1 MRSTDYDVAVIG
13 GGPAGSSAAISLARR
28 GLRVALFESRTYP
41 QERLCGEFLSPEC
54 AGYLAALGLS
64 RQVAALNPVSI
75 GRVTL
80 TAPDQTAWEAPL
92 PAPALGLSRGALD
105 AALAEEAQRAG
116 ADLREASAVTG
127 LVGSLAEGFELEVV
141 SRASSGSRAGP
152 STVLT
157 RAVIAAHGK
166 RGLLDRALGR
176 GFLNRRQ
183 PFVAAK
189 AHFHGPPVPGRIELH
204 AFPGGYCGLSEIE
217 GDRRVVCFL
226 VQERVF
232 REHSGSQGGG
242 MRGIEQFVTW
252 MVSQNLYLRSWMRW
266 AERIGERW
274 ISIAQ
279 VPFMP
284 KSAFERG
291 VLMAGDAAGL
301 IVPLAGDGIAM
312 ALDGGMLA
320 AEQLACFLEGEI
332 SAEQL
337 RRGYP
342 AGWQRRFSG
351 RLRLGRML
359 QPLMLNPRSVSW
371 ALRTMNAVPWL
382 GRFLI
387 RHTRERKTAGAEPA
401 AVAAPVPVTG
411 SPRAPGADSDGQ
423 FSMGAG
429 MQSIRPDTLGGER
442 EGLLP
447 RSDDRQPEGGNE
459 NEQRSDTV

>member
-13 GGPAGSSAAISLARR
+13 GGPAGSSAAIMLACR

-64 RQVAALNPVSI
+64 WRVAALHPVSI
-75 GRVTL
+75 GRVTV

-105 AALAEEAQRAG
+105 TALAEEAQRAG

-127 LVGSLAEGFELEVV
+127 LVGSLAEGFELEVI
-141 SRASSGSRAGP
+141 SRARPGSSAGP
-152 STVLT
+152 STVLA

-166 RGLLDRALGR
+166 RGMLDRALGR
-176 GFLNRRQ
+176 RFLNRPQ

-226 VQERVF
+226 VHERVF
-232 REHSGSQGGG
+232 REHSGSQGAGA
-242 MRGIEQFVTW
+242 RGIERFVAW
-252 MVSQNLYLRSWMRW
+252 MVSQNLYLRSWMQW
-266 AERIGERW
+266 AERISERW

-279 VPFMP
+279 VPFTP
-284 KSAFERG
+284 KSPFERG

-320 AEQLACFLEGEI
+320 AEQVACFLEGEI

-337 RRGYP
+337 RRSYP
-342 AGWQRRFSG
+342 AGWQRRFGG
-351 RLRLGRML
+351 RLRLGRLL
-359 QPLMLNPRSVSW
+359 QPVMLDPRLVSW

-387 RHTRERKTAGAEPA
+387 RHTRERNAAAVGPAPA
-401 AVAAPVPVTG
+401 AAAVPVTG
-411 SPRAPGADSDGQ
+411 YQRLEGGESEEL
-423 FSMGAG
+423 FSQGAG
-429 MQSIRPDTLGGER
+429 G
-442 EGLLP
+442 
-447 RSDDRQPEGGNE
+447 QPEGGNE
-459 NEQRSDTV
+459 TEQRSGLNE